1 MEIRKNWFTYIYLT
15 IFCICLSYSLF
26 SGILYIGV
34 NTKYP
39 FIWYGGIIMAMGGLW
54 LLANTCGFMFSHL
67 IKFRSVNIRFESI
80 LEAFFVVLVLAAA
93 AAVRVWVINYFPVQP
108 ESDFRTYFEVA
119 KLLAQGTLIRDGV
132 GYCDY
137 ISQFPHVFGYPYIL
151 SKVFLLFGPSVTAG
165 LYLNLAASVISI
177 FLAYRIAR
185 LICGKTG
192 GLLALLLVAFWPSQI
207 LYVNQMA
214 SEPLFMCLTL
224 TAVWI
229 TAYLF
234 TNSIKSNSTNVLI
247 LNILLGIIL
256 ALAGGVRPV
265 AVILLIAIAICTL
278 TYKAKENRNEKAGL
292 IKSCMSRGW
301 IRVTVILISY
311 FICSQLVSGSTAR
324 AIDRELPGSTVSFGY
339 NLLVGLNIDS
349 KGSWNEKDARFLE
362 EKFMEN
368 GSAEEAHRASRD
380 EALKRIINNPKG
392 MANLIFEKYTLLWD
406 NDDYASYWNTLFLES
421 QRNLTPERKAFIT
434 NLTIW
439 NNIYYIICVYLSL
452 ISGVF
457 LWFRKRVG
465 LEHILILYFIG
476 TAMLHMILESQN
488 RYHYSILPVFAI
500 LASAGLVDIFRYYIH
515 KTELKIESVIEKEE
529 PTFEEMTSRGLT
541 SEGTISEGVISEE
554 PEFSNCEEK
563 VKDNRF
569 DMLDAIKKGHITVTV
584 TEAYLRQHEN
594 KNSDKND

>member
-165 LYLNLAASVISI
+165 LYLNLGASVISI

-234 TNSIKSNSTNVLI
+234 TNSKKSKPTNVLI

-339 NLLVGLNIDS
+339 NLLVGVNIDS

-541 SEGTISEGVISEE
+541 SEGVISEE
-554 PEFSNCEEK
+554 PEFSNSEEK

>member
-54 LLANTCGFMFSHL
+54 LLANTCGFMFSHF

-80 LEAFFVVLVLAAA
+80 LEAVFVVLVLAAA

-234 TNSIKSNSTNVLI
+234 TNSIKSKPTNVLI

-278 TYKAKENRNEKAGL
+278 TYKAEENRNEKAGL

-380 EALKRIINNPKG
+380 EAFKRIINNPKG

-421 QRNLTPERKAFIT
+421 QHNLTPERKAFIT
-434 NLTIW
+434 KLTTW

>member
-54 LLANTCGFMFSHL
+54 LLANTCGFMFSHF

-80 LEAFFVVLVLAAA
+80 LEAVFVVLVLAAA

-165 LYLNLAASVISI
+165 LYLNMAASVISI

-224 TAVWI
+224 TAIWI
-229 TAYLF
+229 TTYLF
-234 TNSIKSNSTNVLI
+234 TNSKKSKPTNVLI

-301 IRVTVILISY
+301 IRVSVILISY

-406 NDDYASYWNTLFLES
+406 NDDYASYWNTLFLEK
-421 QRNLTPERKAFIT
+421 QYNLSPERKAFIT
-434 NLTIW
+434 KLTTW

-500 LASAGLVDIFRYYIH
+500 LASSGLVDIFRYYIH

-529 PTFEEMTSRGLT
+529 STFEKMTSRGLT
-541 SEGTISEGVISEE
+541 SEGAISEE
-554 PEFSNCEEK
+554 PEFSNSEEK

-594 KNSDKND
+594 KNPDKND

>member
-54 LLANTCGFMFSHL
+54 LLANTCGFMFSHF

-80 LEAFFVVLVLAAA
+80 LEAVFVVLVLSAA

-265 AVILLIAIAICTL
+265 VVILLIAIAICTL
-278 TYKAKENRNEKAGL
+278 TYKAEENRNEKAGL

-380 EALKRIINNPKG
+380 EAFKRIINNPKG

-421 QRNLTPERKAFIT
+421 QHNLTPERKAFIT
-434 NLTIW
+434 KLTTW